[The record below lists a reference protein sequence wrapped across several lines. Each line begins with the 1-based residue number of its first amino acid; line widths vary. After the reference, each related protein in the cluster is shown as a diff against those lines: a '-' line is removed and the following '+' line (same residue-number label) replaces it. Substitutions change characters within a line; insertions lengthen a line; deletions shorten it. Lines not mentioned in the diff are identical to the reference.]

1 MVKSIDKKKKESYQ
15 LQLLLFRYYKLITAV
30 LIMLIV
36 VGGYYLILRPK
47 YEQVGVGGSYN
58 LSAVKAEVNKRQDY
72 LNNLNE
78 LINDYQKISQ
88 ADVGRIKNV
97 LPADKDVA
105 GLFVQLQEIA
115 EKNNLLL
122 ASVNIN
128 ETPEA
133 ITAQDAKSQIKQI
146 SVNLGLVNPAVNSY
160 QKIKNFLSDLE
171 LNLRLFDISSVYFTP
186 GDKTFSVNLV
196 TYYLGQN

>member
-1 MVKSIDKKKKESYQ
+1 M
-15 LQLLLFRYYKLITAV
+15 
-30 LIMLIV
+30 
-36 VGGYYLILRPK
+36 
-47 YEQVGVGGSYN
+47 
-58 LSAVKAEVNKRQDY
+58 
-72 LNNLNE
+72 
-78 LINDYQKISQ
+78 
-88 ADVGRIKNV
+88 
-97 LPADKDVA
+97 PADKDVA

-171 LNLRLFDISSVYFTP
+171 LNLRLFDISAVYFTP

>member
-1 MVKSIDKKKKESYQ
+1 M
-15 LQLLLFRYYKLITAV
+15 A
-30 LIMLIV
+30 
-36 VGGYYLILRPK
+36 PK

-171 LNLRLFDISSVYFTP
+171 LNLRLFDISAVYFTP

>member
-1 MVKSIDKKKKESYQ
+1 MAERIKNNNLALRLIFLRYQ
-15 LQLLLFRYYKLITAV
+15 RPFSFAVVILVLLLSYF
-30 LIMLIV
+30 
-36 VGGYYLILRPK
+36 LILAPK

-171 LNLRLFDISSVYFTP
+171 LNLRLFDISAVYFTP